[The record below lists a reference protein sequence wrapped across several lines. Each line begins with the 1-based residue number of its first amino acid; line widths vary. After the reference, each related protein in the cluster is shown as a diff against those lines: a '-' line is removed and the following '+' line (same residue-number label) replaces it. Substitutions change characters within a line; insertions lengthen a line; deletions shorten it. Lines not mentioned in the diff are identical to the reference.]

1 MPQLLSLSRAAHL
14 IGVTRALL
22 QKQIAS
28 GELPS
33 FDGYVTAEDLQR
45 AYPDLRL
52 EDSGAFER
60 ITKIR
65 DEAFGKRIRERVL
78 PNQEIL
84 AQRLALQSEE
94 LEDVRRHLA
103 HYHDM
108 IEALR
113 ERIEHISGASTA
125 EQIADLGDFLDVSLA
140 KVLGNEE
147 PTDVIAVMDNM
158 LRVVSAHVTV
168 KPSNHEFF
176 IEGNETI
183 LKAALRAGLAPAY
196 GCGNG
201 NCGLCKA
208 RIISGQTKQILHSD
222 YPLSSNERTQGY
234 ALMCS
239 HTAVS
244 DVVIEILEATSPDD
258 IPQQEI
264 IAKVRSVEVLSP
276 DIMLLHLQTPRT
288 NRLRF
293 LAGQRMTVSVTG
305 STSNFRGEYP
315 IASCPC
321 DDRNLLL
328 HIRRDEDDAFA
339 SRLFAGAIKTNDPV
353 SLFGPFGDFVLQK
366 ESPNDIV
373 FVVCDTGFAP
383 VKSLV
388 EHAVASDLP
397 GAMRLIW
404 AATRADGHYLE
415 NQCRAWADALDT
427 FSYITLSADGPNASS
442 TAGDE
447 AAARALA
454 EEDIK
459 ARDVYVAG
467 PSEFVEA
474 AHKRLVSAGLP
485 AAQLRVEVL

>member
-1 MPQLLSLSRAAHL
+1 MSQLLSLSRAAHL
-14 IGVTRALL
+14 IGVTRAVL

-33 FDGYVTAEDLQR
+33 FDGRVSAEDLQR
-45 AYPDLRL
+45 VYPELRL

-103 HYHDM
+103 HYHDL

-113 ERIEHISGASTA
+113 ERIDHIGSASTA

-140 KVLGNEE
+140 KVLGSEE
-147 PTDVIAVMDNM
+147 PSGTIQVMDNV
-158 LRVVSAHVTV
+158 LRVMSAHVTV

-176 IEGNETI
+176 VEGNETI
-183 LKAALRAGLAPAY
+183 LKAALRAGLAPSY

-208 RIISGQTKQILHSD
+208 RIISGQTQQVLHSD
-222 YPLSSNERTQGY
+222 YPLSANERTQGY

-244 DVVIEILEATSPDD
+244 DVVIEILEASSPDD

-264 IAKVRSVEVLSP
+264 IAKVRSVAPLTP
-276 DIMLLHLQTPRT
+276 DILLLHLQTPRT
-288 NRLRF
+288 SRLRF

-305 STSNFRGEYP
+305 STANFSGEYP

-328 HIRRDEDDAFA
+328 HIRRDDDDAFA
-339 SRLFAGAIKTNDPV
+339 SRLFAGAIKANDAV
-353 SLFGPFGDFVLQK
+353 SLFGPFGDFVLNK
-366 ESPNDIV
+366 ESTNDIV
-373 FVVCDTGFAP
+373 FVACDTGFAP

-397 GAMRLIW
+397 GALRLIW

-415 NQCRAWADALDT
+415 NQCRAWAAALDT
-427 FSYITLSADGPNASS
+427 FSYVTLSAAAP
-442 TAGDE
+442 TLAGNE

-459 ARDVYVAG
+459 ARDVYVVG
-467 PSEFVEA
+467 PAEFVEA
-474 AHKRLVSAGLP
+474 AYQRLVSAGLP

>member
-22 QKQIAS
+22 QRQIAS

-33 FDGYVTAEDLQR
+33 FDGYVTVEDLQR

-84 AQRLALQSEE
+84 AQRLAAQSEE

-147 PTDVIAVMDNM
+147 PSDVIAVMDNM

-208 RIISGQTKQILHSD
+208 RIISGQTQQILHSD
-222 YPLSSNERTQGY
+222 YPLSANERTQGY

-244 DVVIEILEATSPDD
+244 DVVIEILEAASPDD

-264 IAKVRSVEVLSP
+264 IAKVRSVEALTP

-339 SRLFAGAIKTNDPV
+339 SRLFAGAIKANDPV
-353 SLFGPFGDFVLQK
+353 SLFGPYGDFVLNK
-366 ESPNDIV
+366 ESSNDVV
-373 FVVCDTGFAP
+373 FIVCDTGFAP
-383 VKSLV
+383 IKSLV
-388 EHAVASDLP
+388 EHTVASDLP
-397 GAMRLIW
+397 GAIRLIW

-427 FSYITLSADGPNASS
+427 FSYVTLSADAPGL
-442 TAGDE
+442 AGNE

>member
-1 MPQLLSLSRAAHL
+1 MSQRLSLSRAAHL
-14 IGVTRALL
+14 IGTTRAAL

-28 GELPS
+28 GELVS
-33 FDGYVTAEDLQR
+33 SDGTVSTAELQ
-45 AYPDLRL
+45 ALYPDLRI

-60 ITKIR
+60 ITQIR

-113 ERIEHISGASTA
+113 ERIEQMSGASAA
-125 EQIADLGDFLDVSLA
+125 EQIAELADFLDVSLA
-140 KVLGNEE
+140 RVLGSEE
-147 PTDVIAVMDNM
+147 PTDTIQVMDNV
-158 LRVVSAHVTV
+158 LRVMSAHVTV
-168 KPSNHEFF
+168 KPSGHEFF
-176 IEGNETI
+176 VEGSETV
-183 LKAALRAGLAPAY
+183 LQAALRAGLAPSY

-208 RIISGQTKQILHSD
+208 RIIAGQTQQVQQSD
-222 YPLSSNERTQGY
+222 YPLSASERTQGY
-234 ALMCS
+234 ALLCS

-244 DVVIEILEATSPDD
+244 DLVIEMLEANAPED

-264 IAKVRSVEVLSP
+264 VAKVRSVAALTP
-276 DIMLLHLQTPRT
+276 NIMLLHLQTPRSS
-288 NRLRF
+288 RLRF
-293 LAGQRMTVSVTG
+293 LAGQRVALSVTG
-305 STSNFRGEYP
+305 STANFRGEYA

-321 DDRNLLL
+321 DDRNVLL
-328 HIRRDEDDAFA
+328 HVCHDEEDAFA
-339 SRLFAGAIKTNDPV
+339 SRLFAGAIRANDAV

-366 ESPNDIV
+366 DSPNDSV
-373 FVVCDTGFAP
+373 FVVCDSGFAP
-383 VKSLV
+383 VKSLI

-397 GAMRLIW
+397 GALRLIW

-415 NQCRAWADALDT
+415 NQCRAWADVIET
-427 FSYITLSADGPNASS
+427 FSYITLLADSPGV
-442 TAGDE
+442 AGAQ

-459 ARDVYVAG
+459 ARDVYVVG

-474 AHKRLVSAGLP
+474 AHQRLVSAGLP